1 MSISANGN
9 IGIGDSTPAVKLV
22 VNGSINTTSIN
33 AASHTVGTS
42 TIANA
47 TGVYTS
53 VVNAASHTVGT
64 STIANATGVYT
75 SVVNAAS
82 HTVGTSTIANAT
94 GVYTSVVNAASHTVG
109 TAFTAN
115 ATVVNAVSYNS
126 GSTLIANSTGPY
138 GKTEGNLNVNSAA
151 TLATSRNING
161 SAFNGSA
168 NITTASWGTG
178 RTFTI
183 GATSRTVDGSG
194 NASWSL
200 AEIDAPSRTGSGA
213 SGTWGINI
221 TGNAGTANGLETT
234 QSSLGYSASAQNI
247 EFNGQG
253 GPQVRGQGG
262 GAAMMSFHRPG
273 AHAINFGLGTDNQL
287 RNGGWSRGGNFV
299 ILDSGNYNSYAPTLT
314 GGNASGNWNIRSTN
328 YTDYGGVD
336 QDLRTSASPSFSA
349 GTFAG
354 LHAINSLG
362 GAFRT
367 GAGNYGIRIYAGG
380 GSDST
385 ASVIQ
390 FTNSAQDVQI
400 ASIAA
405 TSSAFILGSDNN
417 TTVYIKA
424 NGSNK
429 YQFDT
434 SGNFVANSNITAY
447 GATSD
452 ERLKENIAPIS
463 NTLEMV
469 KRLQGVTFNWKEG
482 TSERD
487 FAGINND
494 IGLIAQNVQE
504 VIPELV
510 REGQDGYLSL
520 RDRGLFAI
528 LIEAIKEQQIQ
539 IEELKKKIG

>member
-1 MSISANGN
+1 MVESG
-9 IGIGDSTPAVKLV
+9 
-22 VNGSINTTSIN
+22 GS
-33 AASHTVGTS
+33 
-42 TIANA
+42 
-47 TGVYTS
+47 VYVFGS
-53 VVNAASHTVGT
+53 RL
-64 STIANATGVYT
+64 
-75 SVVNAAS
+75 
-82 HTVGTSTIANAT
+82 
-94 GVYTSVVNAASHTVG
+94 
-109 TAFTAN
+109 
-115 ATVVNAVSYNS
+115 YN
-126 GSTLIANSTGPY
+126 
-138 GKTEGNLNVNSAA
+138 
-151 TLATSRNING
+151 
-161 SAFNGSA
+161 
-168 NITTASWGTG
+168 
-178 RTFTI
+178 
-183 GATSRTVDGSG
+183 
-194 NASWSL
+194 
-200 AEIDAPSRTGSGA
+200 
-213 SGTWGINI
+213 
-221 TGNAGTANGLETT
+221 
-234 QSSLGYSASAQNI
+234 
-247 EFNGQG
+247 
-253 GPQVRGQGG
+253 
-262 GAAMMSFHRPG
+262 
-273 AHAINFGLGTDNQL
+273 
-287 RNGGWSRGGNFV
+287 
-299 ILDSGNYNSYAPTLT
+299 DSGQQAVFNN
-314 GGNASGNWNIRSTN
+314 GGNWNIRSTN

-390 FTNSAQDVQI
+390 FTNSAQNVQI